1 MKKIIPTIVFLLF
14 AGAVFSQDYIYKKD
28 GSDIAAKVIE
38 ITPDLIKYKR
48 FNFQDGPVYS
58 VKISEVNMIAYE
70 GGQRERFNET
80 VEPSPAA
87 EVLSQAPEAAET
99 PAAEIPV
106 NADTTATN
114 ETPELASAETPE
126 VILPEPEKSRSAF
139 RVGFT
144 AGVNAATRIT
154 DYKVGANPPDNSYR
168 LAPAAGFTFDL
179 RIWRKFYLQ
188 SSLLYKGKGDRI
200 DMGLWT
206 EEFSFPEVGSAVWEV
221 EADGFTT
228 TTLHYAELSLMPV
241 FGIGDEDIQFQ
252 IGAGGYVAY
261 GISGKEKR
269 DYTISYYLDY
279 ELDSEEIVKEEKTVK
294 FVGLIQSEDN
304 PDEIYLKSVD
314 YGLLFYAGLRL
325 SDINLGAYLAKGYQ
339 QLEQDED
346 NLFVSEAPVVTS
358 KNFTWTLAM
367 TYFF

>member
-1 MKKIIPTIVFLLF
+1 MKKIFPTIVFLLF

-28 GSDIAAKVIE
+28 GSDIAAKVVE
-38 ITPDLIKYKR
+38 ITQDLIKYKQ
-48 FNFQDGPVYS
+48 FDFQDGPVYS

-70 GGQRERFNET
+70 GGRRERFNQPVET
-80 VEPSPAA
+80 PLSPAA
-87 EVLSQAPEAAET
+87 VLPEDIETSAAPPAADIQTNMDSTEANEVPELTSANAPEK
-99 PAAEIPV
+99 
-106 NADTTATN
+106 
-114 ETPELASAETPE
+114 LS
-126 VILPEPEKSRSAF
+126 PEPKNAAF
-139 RVGFT
+139 RIGIT
-144 AGVNAATRIT
+144 ADINAATRIA

-168 LAPAAGFTFDL
+168 LAPSAGFTFDL

-221 EADGFTT
+221 QADGFTT
-228 TTLHYAELSLMPV
+228 TTLHYAELSMMPV
-241 FGIGDEDIQFQ
+241 FGIGDDDIQFQ
-252 IGAGGYVAY
+252 FGAGGYVAY
-261 GISGKEKR
+261 GLAGKEKR
-269 DYTISYYLDY
+269 DYTITYYLDY

-314 YGLLFYAGLRL
+314 YGLLFYAGFRL

-339 QLEQDED
+339 QLEQDKD
-346 NLFVSEAPVVTS
+346 NLFVTETPVVTS
-358 KNFTWTLAM
+358 KTFTWTLAM